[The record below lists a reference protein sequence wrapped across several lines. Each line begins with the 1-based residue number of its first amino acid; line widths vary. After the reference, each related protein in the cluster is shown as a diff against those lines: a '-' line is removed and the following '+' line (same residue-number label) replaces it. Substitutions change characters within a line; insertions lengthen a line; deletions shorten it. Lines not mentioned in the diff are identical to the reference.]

1 MPAGRS
7 APCPPH
13 PVGLPALGD
22 GCTVRQPQRPR
33 SSAGVCPGFSWEVA
47 TVDEPFTSGFSS
59 VQTSACFPKSLK
71 RQPSSFKVLFW
82 GPENSSTC
90 Q

>member
-22 GCTVRQPQRPR
+22 GCTVRQPQRPH
-33 SSAGVCPGFSWEVA
+33 SSAGVCPGFFLEVA
-47 TVDEPFTSGFSS
+47 TVDKLFHFGFFLSS
-59 VQTSACFPKSLK
+59 NFCLLS
-71 RQPSSFKVLFW
+71 KVL
-82 GPENSSTC
+82 EKAA
-90 Q
+90 